1 MVLAEADFWRLLDLV
16 WSGIGENV
24 ATLSSVFW
32 ENPEIV
38 DELNV
43 FRRVSWGHCV
53 SFRGRLLIALRR

>member
-1 MVLAEADFWRLLDLV
+1 MVLVEADFWLLLDLV

-24 ATLSSVFW
+24 ATLGSVFW

-43 FRRVSWGHCV
+43 FRRVS
-53 SFRGRLLIALRR
+53 